1 MKLKPQFK
9 HCVVT
14 VRTNKK
20 MKFLT
25 TLAWPLRVWQI
36 FAMAP
41 FAVTNKTLFP
51 VTDVKLKFYAIV
63 WLLLHI
69 VLLILCVVY
78 SSTYLDWSELP
89 IGNYDTLMAMI
100 TIRLLSVLIVG
111 EAIFKVHKQIEF
123 LQRINHIDLIL
134 RHRLQVHVDYKKH
147 QLQCNILTTIWIFVC
162 FSCAICV
169 FVVFN
174 VNEDEFDECF
184 WVLYAFPFL
193 IYSLHYQRMVVYLH
207 AIRLRYQMLNQFIE
221 KVCMFQERGVVNN
234 VILQAFKQMSK
245 VAFAD
250 CPVEQLISKSQLMDI
265 RNIYQIM
272 YETTNIIN
280 DMFWWSLPLCIGI
293 DFHRLLVN
301 SYLLFGVL
309 LFHAQWKSLAIACL
323 WGGVNVSHLI
333 LLSHA
338 CHSTNKEVRRFFSR
352 YTK

>member
-1 MKLKPQFK
+1 
-9 HCVVT
+9 
-14 VRTNKK
+14 

-25 TLAWPLRVWQI
+25 TLQWPLRVWQI

-41 FAVTNKTLFP
+41 FGVTNKTLLP
-51 VTDVKLKFYAIV
+51 VKDNKLFFYAIV

-69 VLLILCVVY
+69 VLLILSVVF
-78 SSTYLDWSELP
+78 SSTYLNWSDFP
-89 IGNYDTLMAMI
+89 IGNYDTLMAMV

-111 EAIFKVHKQIEF
+111 EAIFKLNKQTEF
-123 LQRINHIDLIL
+123 LQQINRIDIIL
-134 RHRLQVHVDYKKH
+134 RHKLRIQIDYKKH
-147 QLQCNILTTIWIFVC
+147 QFQCNVLITIWIFVC

-169 FVVFN
+169 FVVFHII
-174 VNEDEFDECF
+174 EDSFNECF

-193 IYSLHYQRMVVYLH
+193 IYSLHYQRMVLYVH
-207 AIRLRYQMLNQFIE
+207 AIRLRYQMINRFIE
-221 KVCMFQERGVVNN
+221 KVCLFQERGIVNN
-234 VILQAFKQMSK
+234 EILQAFKQMSK

-280 DMFWWSLPLCIGI
+280 DMFWWSLPLSIGI

-301 SYLLFGVL
+301 SYLVFGVL
-309 LFHAQWKSLAIACL
+309 LFHLKWKDLVIGMF
-323 WGGVNVSHLI
+323 WGLINVAHLI

-338 CHSTNKEVRRFFSR
+338 CHSTNKEVRSDEDICE
-352 YTK
+352 TKCRGAENKFDNSTFRP